1 MARAKIEQHSLYLM
15 GQLVG
20 PAGEAITG
28 NGLYPLPGFALAL
41 PELTVGQTVDGSSS
55 KNESPL
61 YFSDS
66 SGRLQ
71 GWNTKV
77 QSVEELDGYKLAST
91 PLLISA
97 KVAEKKLKPVY
108 IPPYLIPAAVMS
120 GDTAWTKRLAQ
131 LATEAVI
138 TSAEVEV
145 SRLRG
150 WQIKEDLK
158 KAVAERQFLAPELA
172 EFFVHKAEA
181 AEEEL
186 CQKKGA
192 YRRLY
197 EQIYSGNYKHNFYYL
212 RIPQVWTINLF
223 FSADYFEGAEVTLSG
238 QPENLS
244 IKGDAN
250 DIGNKI
256 TSRVRPVTYFD
267 IANQASGSDVAKE
280 VTQYV
285 ATFWITGGH
294 LDDDEQIKQLVRFD
308 IDLNTINA
316 YLEDNLDLE
325 DENQKRQLE
334 ERLAR
339 VDELSLPNNCY
350 SLSEQVLHLPIYS
363 IAGRSIILS
372 GDPISVEESLFQ
384 HAPDT
389 FKGWLDWSKNLPYT
403 SKNKAAPGAQPAINI
418 LNSIGNYKDVIE
430 ASASGVMDPFSM
442 TTVHKAFSAG
452 LNGDQAGDMLEALK
466 LAVGI
471 DAKAKGFLDFAQ
483 KLKPP
488 AQGTLE
494 PISDLASV
502 LNWSNYIGSTL
513 PSVYTIPPE
522 LKHFWHKVD
531 DKILTPL
538 KPAVRAIEYALD
550 KPFGFAEL
558 VSSGLEIPKGIDN
571 SESAF
576 NAYIDKSKQYGQK
589 TQSVIST
596 LLLSDEKDRQAL
608 LESEAEHK
616 KALLEAF
623 SDKSVSHKVLLN
635 GSPLLEKKQAKEGE
649 ASYLTLFFEFD
660 SANDELTNS
669 DKKLVSKVAEY
680 LRNTES
686 EMLLNIEGYT
696 CDIGSVEYNTKLSK
710 KRAMALKS
718 SILEDLGTDAI
729 KWDHRI
735 SALGKGVYAD
745 NDTSNRR
752 LSRRAEMKFYLNSA
766 FEYPACRSWL
776 LALEKNRQK
785 AVLAEMKVHEEIWKF
800 SGQAFDI
807 ALGFAAPMLGPG
819 AALAYGL
826 YWSGETL
833 VSTLDGAAKI
843 LNKELEEYK
852 EKQKRFSEFDVV
864 GQALLYRGLPAFDE
878 LSVVGKAYIK
888 RAIALNGLLRLLLLE
903 SQIKEENKTT
913 NYVSEY
919 YAVNHLTSG
928 QRDLDIEGYI
938 KTYLLSD
945 EWDLGGTWL
954 PSFHLDEAWLETKNI
969 YRSAS
974 ESVLSIAAMTSYV
987 TYRAKQSQTGIKA
1000 LEQSQVYQKFCP
1012 IHTIA
1017 DPSLTKLRSLL
1028 KAPDLSKLDDSM
1040 FAGHM
1045 VSVKVNDEWLPL
1057 EDRVNS
1063 GEAIT
1068 PTMPIRVLIILD
1080 MKDETLTKFKEE
1092 GLLNLVP
1099 VGVRPVRQNRFFDD
1113 FGSYT
1118 TEYVR
1123 EIALES
1129 LVETERAYLTEKQM
1143 LETDTTL
1150 YGVVV
1155 SPTYYF
1161 GCNIMSGIKPI
1172 ADDYGSKEWKS
1183 VFGQVDE
1190 QHSAAY
1196 VMRYLLE
1203 VGVPN
1208 AAKTE
1213 TKLTYKRELVF
1224 KTQDGEELTSS
1235 TNKASIFN
1243 LTMSKEHEFLYE
1255 KTFLARAGKKAV
1267 EYPELFSDA
1276 KANLYI
1282 YDASVKS
1289 LIPGS
1294 EHDDIME
1301 ALGWTKKQPSYD
1313 PSAQASKLLLIVSTK
1328 SVANVEITLEQGGFD
1343 THRLPVDIRLK
1354 ANDARGR
1361 YSFEHQDVDLYPLG
1375 KVEVNLVKKEVLF
1388 KPKSVP
1394 QNLTDISK
1402 HLSSNISKLVNDMVV
1417 KEGGLFDLSP
1427 DFVDTDL
1434 YAVEI
1439 SLKYT
1444 NATGKEMA
1452 GLRPFIP
1459 SENEKPYIMLDI
1471 DGKAGLSLNA
1481 SSQKL
1486 PVRAIN
1492 TTAPTLFNSREIHY
1506 NPKWYEMSKKEF
1518 KAISEYTAGT
1528 TDDADSNLANS
1539 TRSKMSHKA
1548 TPLSVWMNAEP
1559 VMKDYSV
1566 ARDLPLSAQR
1576 EQILKKWLFDGK

>member
-20 PAGEAITG
+20 PDGKAITG
-28 NGLYPLPGFALAL
+28 NGLYPLPGFTLAL
-41 PELTVGQTVDGSSS
+41 PELAVDKTADGSNS

-77 QSVEELDGYKLAST
+77 QSVEDLDGNKLSSS
-91 PLLISA
+91 PLLISSTTD
-97 KVAEKKLKPVY
+97 KLKPVY

-120 GDTAWTKRLAQ
+120 EDTAWTQRLTALAKDVVSSSDESIEVGVVTNRDIEQDQKRSKDP
-131 LATEAVI
+131 TE
-138 TSAEVEV
+138 
-145 SRLRG
+145 RR
-150 WQIKEDLK
+150 
-158 KAVAERQFLAPELA
+158 FLAPELA
-172 EFFVHKAEA
+172 RFFIHKAEA
-181 AEEEL
+181 AEA
-186 CQKKGA
+186 QNKGA
-192 YRRLY
+192 YQRLY
-197 EQIYSGNYKHNFYYL
+197 KGIYSGEYKQEFYYL

-238 QPENLS
+238 QPENLI
-244 IKGDAN
+244 IKGDAKN
-250 DIGNKI
+250 IGNKI

-267 IANQASGSDVAKE
+267 IANQASDAQDAEE

-294 LDDDEQIKQLVRFD
+294 LEDDDQIKQLVRFD
-308 IDLNTINA
+308 IDLEGI
-316 YLEDNLDLE
+316 
-325 DENQKRQLE
+325 KRYWEAKDVSSDSQMAQVAKLNI
-334 ERLAR
+334 
-339 VDELSLPNNCY
+339 PNNCY

-403 SKNKAAPGAQPAINI
+403 SESKPANGVQSSINI
-418 LNSIGNYKDVIE
+418 LNSIGKYKEVIA

-452 LNGDQAGDMLEALK
+452 LNGDQAGDLLEVLK

-471 DAKAKGFLDFAQ
+471 DAKAKGFLDYAQ

-488 AQGTLE
+488 AQGTLT
-494 PISDLASV
+494 PISDLASA
-502 LNWSNYIGSTL
+502 LNWSNHLGSAL
-513 PSVYTIPPE
+513 PSVYTIPPV
-522 LKHFWHKVD
+522 LQHFWHKVD

-558 VSSGLEIPKGIDN
+558 VSSGLEIPKGLEN
-571 SESAF
+571 SETAF
-576 NAYIDKSKQYGQK
+576 NAYIDKSKEYGQK

-660 SANDELTNS
+660 SANDELANS

-680 LRNTES
+680 LRNTKS

-696 CDIGSVEYNTKLSK
+696 CDIGSMEYNAKLSK
-710 KRAMALKS
+710 KRAAALKS

-729 KWDHRI
+729 KWEHRI
-735 SALGKGVYAD
+735 SAFGKGVYAD

-785 AVLAEMKVHEEIWKF
+785 AVLAEMKVHKDIWKF

-843 LNKELEEYK
+843 LNKEVEEYK

-913 NYVSEY
+913 NYISEY

-945 EWDLGGTWL
+945 DWDLGGTWL

-974 ESVLSIAAMTSYV
+974 ESVLSFAAMTSYV
-987 TYRAKQSQTGIKA
+987 TYRAKQSQVGVKA

-1080 MKDETLTKFKEE
+1080 MKDKTLTKFKEE
-1092 GLLNLVP
+1092 GLLTLVP

-1118 TEYVR
+1118 TEYVQ

-1129 LVETERAYLTEKQM
+1129 LIETERAYLTEKQM
-1143 LETDTTL
+1143 LKTDTTL

-1172 ADDYGSKEWKS
+1172 ANDYGSKEWKS

-1208 AAKTE
+1208 VSKTE
-1213 TKLTYKRELVF
+1213 SKLTYKREIVL
-1224 KTQDGEELTSS
+1224 KTQDGKEITSS
-1235 TNKASIFN
+1235 TDKASIFN

-1294 EHDDIME
+1294 KHDDIME
-1301 ALGWTKKQPSYD
+1301 AIGWTKKQPYYD
-1313 PSAQASKLLLIVSTK
+1313 TSEKATKLLLIVSTK
-1328 SVANVEITLEQGGFD
+1328 SVENVEQILERGGFD
-1343 THRLPVDIRLK
+1343 RHRLPVDIRLK
-1354 ANDARGR
+1354 ANDARGL
-1361 YSFEHQDVDLYPLG
+1361 YNFEHQDVDLYPLG
-1375 KVEVNLVKKEVLF
+1375 KVEVNLEKKEVSF
-1388 KPKSVP
+1388 KPKSIP
-1394 QNLTDISK
+1394 QSLSEVSD
-1402 HLSSNISKLVNDMVV
+1402 HLSSNLSKLVSDLVV
-1417 KEGGLFDLSP
+1417 KEGVLSP

-1439 SLKYT
+1439 SLKYI
-1444 NATGKEMA
+1444 NATGKEMT
-1452 GLRPFIP
+1452 GLRPFITRG
-1459 SENEKPYIMLDI
+1459 NDVPYIMLDI
-1471 DGKAGLSLNA
+1471 DGKAGLSLKA
-1481 SSQKL
+1481 SSQRL
-1486 PVRAIN
+1486 HVRAID

-1506 NPKWYEMSKKEF
+1506 NQSWYEMSEKEF

-1528 TDDADSNLANS
+1528 TDDADSNLASLN
-1539 TRSKMSHKA
+1539 RSKMSHKA

-1559 VMKDYSV
+1559 IMKDYSV
-1566 ARDLPLSAQR
+1566 AKELPLSAQR

>member
-1 MARAKIEQHSLYLM
+1 MARAKIEQHALYLM

-20 PAGEAITG
+20 PDGKAITG
-28 NGLYPLPGFALAL
+28 NGLYPLPGFALAIPQL
-41 PELTVGQTVDGSSS
+41 AVGQTADGSSS

-61 YFSDS
+61 YISDS

-77 QSVEELDGYKLAST
+77 QSVKELDGNKLASS
-91 PLLISA
+91 PLLISSTID
-97 KVAEKKLKPVY
+97 KLKPVY

-120 GDTAWTKRLAQ
+120 EDTTWTQRLAA
-131 LATEAVI
+131 LAKDVVSSSDESIEVTIDVVTNRDIEQDRKLSQD
-138 TSAEVEV
+138 SAE
-145 SRLRG
+145 R
-150 WQIKEDLK
+150 K
-158 KAVAERQFLAPELA
+158 FLAPELA
-172 EFFVHKAEA
+172 QFFIHKAEA
-181 AEEEL
+181 AEAQL
-186 CQKKGA
+186 GQNKGA
-192 YRRLY
+192 YKRLY
-197 EQIYSGNYKHNFYYL
+197 EQIYSGNYKHNFYCL

-238 QPENLS
+238 QPANLI
-244 IKGDAN
+244 IKGDAE

-256 TSRVRPVTYFD
+256 TSRVRPVTYYD
-267 IANQASGSDVAKE
+267 IANQASDAQDAEE

-294 LDDDEQIKQLVRFD
+294 LDDDDQIKQLVRFD
-308 IDLNTINA
+308 IDLEGI
-316 YLEDNLDLE
+316 
-325 DENQKRQLE
+325 KRYWEAKDVSSDSQMAQVAKLN
-334 ERLAR
+334 
-339 VDELSLPNNCY
+339 LPNNCY

-363 IAGRSIILS
+363 IAGRSIIVS

-389 FKGWLDWSKNLPYT
+389 FKGWFDWSKNQPYT
-403 SKNKAAPGAQPAINI
+403 SENKAAAGVQPSINI
-418 LNSIGNYKDVIE
+418 LNSIGKYKEVIA

-452 LNGDQAGDMLEALK
+452 LNRVQAGDEVLNALK

-471 DAKAKGFLDFAQ
+471 DAKAKALLDFAQ

-488 AQGTLE
+488 AQGTLP
-494 PISDLASV
+494 PISDLANA
-502 LNWSNYIGSTL
+502 LNWSNHLGSAL
-513 PSVYTIPPE
+513 PSVYTIPPV
-522 LKHFWHKVD
+522 LQHFWHKVD

-538 KPAVRAIEYALD
+538 KPAFSAIEYALD

-558 VSSGLEIPKGIDN
+558 VSSGLEIPKGLEN
-571 SESAF
+571 SETAF
-576 NAYIDKSKQYGQK
+576 NTYIDKSKEYGQK

-608 LESEAEHK
+608 LETESEHK

-680 LRNTES
+680 LRKTKS

-710 KRAMALKS
+710 KRAAALKS
-718 SILEDLGTDAI
+718 SILEDLGADAT
-729 KWDHRI
+729 KWEHRI
-735 SALGKGVYAD
+735 SALGKGVFAD

-843 LNKELEEYK
+843 LNKEVEEYK

-888 RAIALNGLLRLLLLE
+888 RAIALNGLLRLLLIE

-913 NYVSEY
+913 NYISEY
-919 YAVNHLTSG
+919 YAVNHLMSG

-945 EWDLGGTWL
+945 DWDLGGTWL

-974 ESVLSIAAMTSYV
+974 ESVLSFAAMTSYV

-1080 MKDETLTKFKEE
+1080 MKDKTLTKFKEE
-1092 GLLNLVP
+1092 GLLTLVP

-1118 TEYVR
+1118 TEYVQ

-1129 LVETERAYLTEKQM
+1129 LIETERAYLTEKQM
-1143 LETDTTL
+1143 LKTDTTL

-1172 ADDYGSKEWKS
+1172 ANDYGSKEWKS

-1208 AAKTE
+1208 VSKTE
-1213 TKLTYKRELVF
+1213 SKLTYKREIVL
-1224 KTQDGEELTSS
+1224 KTQDGKEITSS
-1235 TNKASIFN
+1235 TDKASIFN

-1294 EHDDIME
+1294 KHDDIME
-1301 ALGWTKKQPSYD
+1301 AIGWTKKQPSYD
-1313 PSAQASKLLLIVSTK
+1313 TSEKATKLLLIVSTK
-1328 SVANVEITLEQGGFD
+1328 SVENVEQILERGGFD
-1343 THRLPVDIRLK
+1343 RHRLPVDIRLK
-1354 ANDARGR
+1354 ANDARGL
-1361 YSFEHQDVDLYPLG
+1361 YNFEHQDVDLYPLG
-1375 KVEVNLVKKEVLF
+1375 KVEVNLEKKEVSF
-1388 KPKSVP
+1388 KPKSIP
-1394 QNLTDISK
+1394 QSLSEVSD
-1402 HLSSNISKLVNDMVV
+1402 HLSSNLSKLVNDLVV
-1417 KEGGLFDLSP
+1417 KEGVLSP
-1427 DFVDTDL
+1427 DFVDSDL

-1439 SLKYT
+1439 SLKYI
-1444 NATGKEMA
+1444 NATGKEMT
-1452 GLRPFIP
+1452 GLRPFITRG
-1459 SENEKPYIMLDI
+1459 NDVPYIMLDI
-1471 DGKAGLSLNA
+1471 DGKAGLSLKA
-1481 SSQKL
+1481 SSQRL
-1486 PVRAIN
+1486 HVRAID

-1506 NPKWYEMSKKEF
+1506 NQSWYEMSEKEF
-1518 KAISEYTAGT
+1518 QAISEYTAGT
-1528 TDDADSNLANS
+1528 TDDADSNLASLN
-1539 TRSKMSHKA
+1539 RSKMSHKA

-1559 VMKDYSV
+1559 IMKDYSV
-1566 ARDLPLSAQR
+1566 AKELPLSAQR

>member
-1 MARAKIEQHSLYLM
+1 M

-20 PAGEAITG
+20 PDGKAITG

-41 PELTVGQTVDGSSS
+41 PQLAVGQTADGSSS
-55 KNESPL
+55 TNESPL
-61 YFSDS
+61 YISDS

-77 QSVEELDGYKLAST
+77 QSVKELDGNKLASS
-91 PLLISA
+91 PLLISSTID
-97 KVAEKKLKPVY
+97 KLKPVY

-120 GDTAWTKRLAQ
+120 EDTAWTERLAA
-131 LATEAVI
+131 LAKDVVSSSDESIDVGVVTNRDIVQDQKLSKDHTE
-138 TSAEVEV
+138 
-145 SRLRG
+145 RR
-150 WQIKEDLK
+150 
-158 KAVAERQFLAPELA
+158 FLAPELA
-172 EFFVHKAEA
+172 EFFIHKAEA
-181 AEEEL
+181 AEV
-186 CQKKGA
+186 QFGQNKGA
-192 YRRLY
+192 YKRLY

-238 QPENLS
+238 QPENLI
-244 IKGDAN
+244 IKGDAE
-250 DIGNKI
+250 DVGNKI
-256 TSRVRPVTYFD
+256 ISRVRPVTYYD
-267 IANQASGSDVAKE
+267 IANQASDAQDAEE

-294 LDDDEQIKQLVRFD
+294 LDDDDQIKQLVRFD
-308 IDLNTINA
+308 IDLEGI
-316 YLEDNLDLE
+316 
-325 DENQKRQLE
+325 KRYWSAKRESSDSQMAQVAKLNI
-334 ERLAR
+334 
-339 VDELSLPNNCY
+339 PNNCY

-363 IAGRSIILS
+363 IAGRSIIVS
-372 GDPISVEESLFQ
+372 GDPISIEESLFQ

-389 FKGWLDWSKNLPYT
+389 FKGWLDWSENLPYT
-403 SKNKAAPGAQPAINI
+403 SENKPANGVQPSINI
-418 LNSIGNYKDVIE
+418 LNSIGKYKEVIA

-488 AQGTLE
+488 AQGTLA
-494 PISDLASV
+494 PITDLANA
-502 LNWSNYIGSTL
+502 LNWSNHLGSAL
-513 PSVYTIPPE
+513 PSVYTIPPA
-522 LKHFWHKVD
+522 LQHFWHKVD

-538 KPAVRAIEYALD
+538 KPAVRAIEYVLD
-550 KPFGFAEL
+550 KPFGFAQL
-558 VSSGLEIPKGIDN
+558 VSSGLEIPKGVEN
-571 SESAF
+571 SETAF
-576 NAYIDKSKQYGQK
+576 NAYIDKSKEYGQK

-596 LLLSDEKDRQAL
+596 LSLSDEKDRQVL

-623 SDKSVSHKVLLN
+623 SDESVRHRVLLN
-635 GSPLLEKKQAKEGE
+635 GQPLSQKKQAKEGE

-660 SANDELTNS
+660 SANDKLADS
-669 DKKLVSKVAEY
+669 DKDLVKKVAKY
-680 LRNTES
+680 LSATES
-686 EMLLNIEGYT
+686 EMLLNVEGYT
-696 CDIGSVEYNTKLSK
+696 CDIGLVEYNTKLSE
-710 KRAMALKS
+710 KRAAALKS
-718 SILEDLGTDAI
+718 SILEELGADAI
-729 KWDHRI
+729 KWEHRI
-735 SALGKGVYAD
+735 SALGKGVFAD
-745 NDTSNRR
+745 NDTRNRH

-833 VSTLDGAAKI
+833 VSTLNGAAKI

-864 GQALLYRGLPAFDE
+864 GQALLYRDLPAFNE
-878 LSVVGKAYIK
+878 LSVLGKAYIK

-903 SQIKEENKTT
+903 AQMNKETAVP

-919 YAVNHLTSG
+919 HAVSHLTSG

-945 EWDLGGTWL
+945 DWDLGGTWL

-974 ESVLSIAAMTSYV
+974 ESVLSFSAMTSYV
-987 TYRAKQSQTGIKA
+987 TYRAKQSKTGEEA

-1017 DPSLTKLRSLL
+1017 DSSLTKLKSLL
-1028 KAPDLSKLDDSM
+1028 KSPDLSKLDKSIFLD
-1040 FAGHM
+1040 HI
-1045 VSVKVNDEWLPL
+1045 VSVKVGDNWHLL
-1057 EDRVNS
+1057 EKLVNQGKTIS
-1063 GEAIT
+1063 
-1068 PTMPIRVLIILD
+1068 PTMPIRVLVILD
-1080 MKDETLTKFKEE
+1080 MKDETLSKFQEE
-1092 GLLNLVP
+1092 GLLTLVP
-1099 VGVRPVRQNRFFDD
+1099 VGVRPVRQNRLFDD

-1129 LVETERAYLTEKQM
+1129 LVETERVYLTEKQM
-1143 LETDTTL
+1143 IETDTPL

-1161 GCNIMSGIKPI
+1161 GCNIISGIKPI

-1190 QHSAAY
+1190 QQSASY

-1208 AAKTE
+1208 VSKTE
-1213 TKLTYKRELVF
+1213 SKLTYKRELVF
-1224 KTQDGEELTSS
+1224 KTQDGKVITSS

-1255 KTFLARAGKKAV
+1255 KTFLARTGKKAV
-1267 EYPELFSDA
+1267 EYPELFSDV

-1294 EHDDIME
+1294 EHDDKME
-1301 ALGWTKKQPSYD
+1301 AIGWTKKQPSYD
-1313 PSAQASKLLLIVSTK
+1313 TSEKATKLLLIVSTK
-1328 SVANVEITLEQGGFD
+1328 SVENVEQTLERGGFD
-1343 THRLPVDIRLK
+1343 PHRLPVDIRLK
-1354 ANDARGR
+1354 SNDAEGF
-1361 YSFEHQDVDLYPLG
+1361 YNFEHQDIDLYPLG
-1375 KVEVNLVKKEVLF
+1375 KVEVNLEKKEVSF
-1388 KPKSVP
+1388 KPKSIP
-1394 QNLTDISK
+1394 QSLNDVSD
-1402 HLSSNISKLVNDMVV
+1402 HLSINMSKLVSDLVV
-1417 KEGGLFDLSP
+1417 KDGSLFDFTP

-1444 NATGKEMA
+1444 NAAGKEMV
-1452 GLRPFIP
+1452 GLRPFIART
-1459 SENEKPYIMLDI
+1459 NEKPFISVDI
-1471 DGKAGLSLNA
+1471 DGKAGLALNA

-1486 PVRAIN
+1486 PVRVVD

-1506 NPKWYEMSKKEF
+1506 NAKWYDMNEKEF
-1518 KAISEYTAGT
+1518 NAISEYTAGT
-1528 TDDADSNLANS
+1528 TNDADSNVANS
-1539 TRSKMSHKA
+1539 TRSKISHKA

-1559 VMKDYSV
+1559 LMKDYSS
-1566 ARDLPLSAQR
+1566 AKEMPLSKQR
-1576 EQILKKWLFDGK
+1576 EQILKKWLLDGK

>member
-20 PAGEAITG
+20 PGGEAITG
-28 NGLYPLPGFALAL
+28 NGLYPLPGFTLAL
-41 PELTVGQTVDGSSS
+41 PELTVGQTADGSSS
-55 KNESPL
+55 KNESPI

-71 GWNTKV
+71 GWNTEVK
-77 QSVEELDGYKLAST
+77 SVKELDRNKLAST
-91 PLLISA
+91 PLLISSTTD
-97 KVAEKKLKPVY
+97 KLKPVY
-108 IPPYLIPAAVMS
+108 LPPYLIPAAVMS
-120 GDTAWTKRLAQ
+120 EDTTWSERLAK
-131 LATEAVI
+131 LAK
-138 TSAEVEV
+138 EVASSQEKEI
-145 SRLRG
+145 RLSSLEK
-150 WQIKEDLK
+150 WQIKEDLNK
-158 KAVAERQFLAPELA
+158 DVAERRFLAPELA
-172 EFFVHKAEA
+172 EFFIHKAET

-192 YRRLY
+192 YKRLY

-238 QPENLS
+238 QPENLTV
-244 IKGDAN
+244 KGDAE

-267 IANQASGSDVAKE
+267 IANQASDSDVAKE

-294 LDDDEQIKQLVRFD
+294 LDEDEQIKQLVRFD
-308 IDLNTINA
+308 IDLEGI
-316 YLEDNLDLE
+316 
-325 DENQKRQLE
+325 KRYWEAKDVSSDSQMAQVAKLNI
-334 ERLAR
+334 
-339 VDELSLPNNCY
+339 PNNCY

-403 SKNKAAPGAQPAINI
+403 SENKPAVGVQPSINI
-418 LNSIGNYKDVIE
+418 LNSIGNYKAVIE

-452 LNGDQAGDMLEALK
+452 LNEGQAGVLSDTLK
-466 LAVGI
+466 FAVGI
-471 DAKAKGFLDFAQ
+471 DAKAKSFLDFAQ
-483 KLKPP
+483 NLKPP
-488 AQGTLE
+488 AQGTLT
-494 PISDLASV
+494 PISDLASA
-502 LNWSNYIGSTL
+502 LNWSNHLGSPL
-513 PSVYTIPPE
+513 PSIYTIPPA
-522 LKHFWHKVD
+522 LQHFWHKVD

-538 KPAVRAIEYALD
+538 KPAARAIEYVLD

-558 VSSGLEIPKGIDN
+558 VSSGLEIPKGIEN

-576 NAYIDKSKQYGQK
+576 NAYIDKSKEYGQK

-696 CDIGSVEYNTKLSK
+696 CDIGSMEYNTKLSK
-710 KRAMALKS
+710 KRAAALKS
-718 SILEDLGTDAI
+718 SILEDLGADAI
-729 KWDHRI
+729 KWEHRI

-843 LNKELEEYK
+843 LNKEVEEYK

-913 NYVSEY
+913 NYISEY

-945 EWDLGGTWL
+945 DWDLGGTWL

-974 ESVLSIAAMTSYV
+974 ESVLSFAAMTSYV
-987 TYRAKQSQTGIKA
+987 TYRAKQSQVGVKA

-1012 IHTIA
+1012 IHTVA

-1092 GLLNLVP
+1092 GLLTLVP

-1123 EIALES
+1123 EIAPGS

-1208 AAKTE
+1208 VSKTE
-1213 TKLTYKRELVF
+1213 SKLTYKRELVL
-1224 KTQDGEELTSS
+1224 KTQDGKEITSS
-1235 TNKASIFN
+1235 TDKASIFN

-1294 EHDDIME
+1294 KHDDIME
-1301 ALGWTKKQPSYD
+1301 AIGWTKKQPSYD
-1313 PSAQASKLLLIVSTK
+1313 TSEKATKLLLIVSTK
-1328 SVANVEITLEQGGFD
+1328 SVENVEQILERGGFD
-1343 THRLPVDIRLK
+1343 RHRLPVDIRLK
-1354 ANDARGR
+1354 ANDARGL
-1361 YSFEHQDVDLYPLG
+1361 YNFEHQDVDLYPLG
-1375 KVEVNLVKKEVLF
+1375 KVEVNLEKKEVSF
-1388 KPKSVP
+1388 KPKSIP
-1394 QNLTDISK
+1394 QSLSEVSD
-1402 HLSSNISKLVNDMVV
+1402 HLSSNLSKLVNDLVV
-1417 KEGGLFDLSP
+1417 KEGVLSP

-1439 SLKYT
+1439 SLKYI
-1444 NATGKEMA
+1444 NATGKEMT
-1452 GLRPFIP
+1452 GLRPFITRG
-1459 SENEKPYIMLDI
+1459 NDAPYIMLDI

-1481 SSQKL
+1481 SSQRL
-1486 PVRAIN
+1486 PVRAID

-1506 NPKWYEMSKKEF
+1506 NQSWYEMSEKEF

-1528 TDDADSNLANS
+1528 TDDADSNLASLN
-1539 TRSKMSHKA
+1539 RSKMSHKA

-1559 VMKDYSV
+1559 IMKDYSV
-1566 ARDLPLSAQR
+1566 AKELPLSAQR

>member
-20 PAGEAITG
+20 PGGEAITG

-41 PELTVGQTVDGSSS
+41 PELTVGQAVDGSNS
-55 KNESPL
+55 KNASPL

-77 QSVEELDGYKLAST
+77 QSVKELDGNKLSSSSPLTISST
-91 PLLISA
+91 TD
-97 KVAEKKLKPVY
+97 KLKPVY

-120 GDTAWTKRLAQ
+120 EDTAWTERLAA
-131 LATEAVI
+131 LAKDVVSSSDESI
-138 TSAEVEV
+138 EVGVVTNRDIEQDQKL
-145 SRLRG
+145 S
-150 WQIKEDLK
+150 KDP
-158 KAVAERQFLAPELA
+158 AERRFLAPELA
-172 EFFVHKAEA
+172 EFFIHKAEA
-181 AEEEL
+181 AEA
-186 CQKKGA
+186 QFGQNKGA
-192 YRRLY
+192 YKRLY
-197 EQIYSGNYKHNFYYL
+197 EKIYSKNYNHNFYYL

-238 QPENLS
+238 QPENL
-244 IKGDAN
+244 IIQGDAK

-267 IANQASGSDVAKE
+267 IANQASDSDVAKE

-294 LDDDEQIKQLVRFD
+294 LDEDDQIKQLVRFD
-308 IDLNTINA
+308 IDLEGI
-316 YLEDNLDLE
+316 
-325 DENQKRQLE
+325 KRYWDALLKPSDSQMAQVAKLNI
-334 ERLAR
+334 
-339 VDELSLPNNCY
+339 PNNCY

-384 HAPDT
+384 HAPET

-403 SKNKAAPGAQPAINI
+403 SENKPATGVQPSINI
-418 LNSIGNYKDVIE
+418 LNSIGNYKAVIE

-452 LNGDQAGDMLEALK
+452 LNREQAEDKLLNALK

-488 AQGTLE
+488 AQDTLGSVE
-494 PISDLASV
+494 DLAKA
-502 LNWSNYIGSTL
+502 LNWSNHFGSAL
-513 PSVYTIPPE
+513 PSVYTIPPA
-522 LKHFWHKVD
+522 LQHFWHKVD
-531 DKILTPL
+531 DKIVTPL

-550 KPFGFAEL
+550 KPFGFAEF
-558 VSSGLEIPKGIDN
+558 VSSGLEIPKGIEN
-571 SESAF
+571 SEAAF
-576 NAYIDKSKQYGQK
+576 NAYIDKSKEYGQK

-635 GSPLLEKKQAKEGE
+635 GRPLLEKKRAKEGE

-710 KRAMALKS
+710 KRASALKS

-974 ESVLSIAAMTSYV
+974 ESVLSFAAMTSYV

-1208 AAKTE
+1208 VAKTE

-1576 EQILKKWLFDGK
+1576 EQILKKWLLDGK

>member
-1 MARAKIEQHSLYLM
+1 MARAKIEQHSLYFM

-20 PAGEAITG
+20 PDGGAITG

-41 PELTVGQTVDGSSS
+41 PELAVSQTADGSSS

-77 QSVEELDGYKLAST
+77 QSVEELDWNKLAST
-91 PLLISA
+91 PLLISSTTD
-97 KVAEKKLKPVY
+97 KLKPVY
-108 IPPYLIPAAVMS
+108 VPPYLIPAAVMS

-131 LATEAVI
+131 LAEEAVI

-145 SRLRG
+145 SLLRD
-150 WQIKEDLK
+150 WQIREDLK
-158 KAVAERQFLAPELA
+158 KDVSKRRLLAPELA
-172 EFFVHKAEA
+172 EFFIHKAEA

-192 YRRLY
+192 YKRLY

-238 QPENLS
+238 QPENLI
-244 IKGDAN
+244 IKGDAK

-256 TSRVRPVTYFD
+256 TSRVRPITYFD
-267 IANQASGSDVAKE
+267 IANQASDSDVAEE

-294 LDDDEQIKQLVRFD
+294 LDEDDQIKQLVRFD
-308 IDLNTINA
+308 IDLEGI
-316 YLEDNLDLE
+316 
-325 DENQKRQLE
+325 KRYWEAKDVSSDSQMAQVAKLNI
-334 ERLAR
+334 
-339 VDELSLPNNCY
+339 PNNCY

-403 SKNKAAPGAQPAINI
+403 SENKAASGAQPAINI

-488 AQGTLE
+488 AQDALA
-494 PISDLASV
+494 PISDLASA
-502 LNWSNYIGSTL
+502 LNWSKHIGSAL
-513 PSVYTIPPE
+513 PSVYTIPPV
-522 LKHFWHKVD
+522 LQHFWHKVD

-558 VSSGLEIPKGIDN
+558 VSSGLEIPKGIEN

-623 SDKSVSHKVLLN
+623 SDKSVSYKVLLN
-635 GSPLLEKKQAKEGE
+635 GRPLLEKKRAKEGE

-680 LRNTES
+680 LRNSES

-710 KRAMALKS
+710 KRAAALKS

-729 KWDHRI
+729 KWEHRI

-843 LNKELEEYK
+843 LNKEVEEYK

-903 SQIKEENKTT
+903 SQIKEESKTT

-919 YAVNHLTSG
+919 NAVNHLTSG

-945 EWDLGGTWL
+945 DWDLGGTWL

-974 ESVLSIAAMTSYV
+974 ESVLSFAAMTSYV

-1017 DPSLTKLRSLL
+1017 DSSLTKLRSLL

-1080 MKDETLTKFKEE
+1080 MKDKTLTKFKEE
-1092 GLLNLVP
+1092 GLLTLVP
-1099 VGVRPVRQNRFFDD
+1099 VGVRPVRQNTFFDD
-1113 FGSYT
+1113 LGSYT

-1129 LVETERAYLTEKQM
+1129 LVETERAYLTEKRM
-1143 LETDTTL
+1143 LETDTSL

-1203 VGVPN
+1203 AGVPN
-1208 AAKTE
+1208 VSKTE
-1213 TKLTYKRELVF
+1213 SKLTYKRELVF
-1224 KTQDGEELTSS
+1224 KTQDGKEITSS

-1243 LTMSKEHEFLYE
+1243 LTMTKVHEFLYE

-1267 EYPELFSDA
+1267 EYPKLFSDA

-1282 YDASVKS
+1282 YDASVKN

-1294 EHDDIME
+1294 THDDIME
-1301 ALGWTKKQPSYD
+1301 AIGWTKRQPSYD
-1313 PSAQASKLLLIVSTK
+1313 TSEKATKLLLIVSTK
-1328 SVANVEITLEQGGFD
+1328 SVDNVEQILERGGFD
-1343 THRLPVDIRLK
+1343 TNRLPVDIRLK
-1354 ANDARGR
+1354 ANDARGL
-1361 YSFEHQDVDLYPLG
+1361 YNFAHQDVDLYPLG
-1375 KVEVNLVKKEVLF
+1375 KVEVNSALKEVSF
-1388 KPKSVP
+1388 KPKSIP
-1394 QNLTDISK
+1394 QSLTDVSK
-1402 HLSSNISKLVNDMVV
+1402 LLSSNISKLVNDLVV
-1417 KEGGLFDLSP
+1417 KEGFLSP

-1444 NATGKEMA
+1444 NATGKEMT
-1452 GLRPFIP
+1452 GLRPFIS
-1459 SENEKPYIMLDI
+1459 SENDNPYIMLEI

-1481 SSQKL
+1481 SSQRL
-1486 PVRAIN
+1486 HVRAID
-1492 TTAPTLFNSREIHY
+1492 TTAPTFLNSREIHY
-1506 NPKWYEMSKKEF
+1506 NQSWYEMSEKEF
-1518 KAISEYTAGT
+1518 RAISEYTAGT

-1539 TRSKMSHKA
+1539 KRSKMTHKA

-1559 VMKDYSV
+1559 VMRDYSV
-1566 ARDLPLSAQR
+1566 ATNLPLSAQR
-1576 EQILKKWLFDGK
+1576 EKILKKWLLDGK

>member
-1 MARAKIEQHSLYLM
+1 MARAKIEQHALYLM

-20 PAGEAITG
+20 PNGKVITG

-41 PELTVGQTVDGSSS
+41 PELAVGQTADGSSS
-55 KNESPL
+55 KNESPI

-77 QSVEELDGYKLAST
+77 QSVKELDRNKLAST
-91 PLLISA
+91 PLLISSTTD
-97 KVAEKKLKPVY
+97 KLKPVY
-108 IPPYLIPAAVMS
+108 IPPYLMPAAVMS
-120 GDTAWTKRLAQ
+120 EDTAWTERLAQ
-131 LATEAVI
+131 LAREAVI

-145 SRLRG
+145 SLLRD
-150 WQIKEDLK
+150 WQIKEDLNK
-158 KAVAERQFLAPELA
+158 DAAERRFLAPELA
-172 EFFVHKAEA
+172 EFFIHKAEA
-181 AEEEL
+181 AEV
-186 CQKKGA
+186 QFGQNKGA
-192 YRRLY
+192 YKRLY

-238 QPENLS
+238 QPENLI
-244 IKGDAN
+244 IKGDAE
-250 DIGNKI
+250 DVGNKI
-256 TSRVRPVTYFD
+256 ISRVRPVTYYD
-267 IANQASGSDVAKE
+267 IANQASDSDVAKE
-280 VTQYV
+280 VTHYV

-294 LDDDEQIKQLVRFD
+294 LDEDEQIKQLVRFD
-308 IDLNTINA
+308 IDLEGI
-316 YLEDNLDLE
+316 
-325 DENQKRQLE
+325 KRYWEAKDVSSDSQMAQVAKLNI
-334 ERLAR
+334 
-339 VDELSLPNNCY
+339 PNNCY

-384 HAPDT
+384 HAPET

-403 SKNKAAPGAQPAINI
+403 SENKPATGVQPSINI
-418 LNSIGNYKDVIE
+418 LNSIGNYKAVIE

-452 LNGDQAGDMLEALK
+452 LNEAQAGATLDALK

-483 KLKPP
+483 QLKPP
-488 AQGTLE
+488 AQGTLT
-494 PISDLASV
+494 PISDLANA
-502 LNWSNYIGSTL
+502 LNWSKHIGSAL
-513 PSVYTIPPE
+513 PSVYTIP
-522 LKHFWHKVD
+522 LALQHFWHKVD

-558 VSSGLEIPKGIDN
+558 VSSGLEIPKGLEN
-571 SESAF
+571 SETAF

-608 LESEAEHK
+608 LETESEHK

-635 GSPLLEKKQAKEGE
+635 GSPLLAKKQAKEGE
-649 ASYLTLFFEFD
+649 VSYLTLFFEFD

-710 KRAMALKS
+710 KRAAALKS
-718 SILEDLGTDAI
+718 SILEDLGADAT
-729 KWDHRI
+729 KWEHRI

-843 LNKELEEYK
+843 LNKEVEEYK

-919 YAVNHLTSG
+919 NAVNHLMSG

-945 EWDLGGTWL
+945 DWDLGGTWL

-974 ESVLSIAAMTSYV
+974 ESVLSFAAMTSYV

-1080 MKDETLTKFKEE
+1080 MKDKTLTKFKEE
-1092 GLLNLVP
+1092 GLLTLVP

-1118 TEYVR
+1118 TEYVQ

-1129 LVETERAYLTEKQM
+1129 LIETERAYLTEKQM
-1143 LETDTTL
+1143 LKTDTTL

-1172 ADDYGSKEWKS
+1172 ANDYGSKEWKS

-1208 AAKTE
+1208 VSKTE
-1213 TKLTYKRELVF
+1213 SKLTYKREIVL
-1224 KTQDGEELTSS
+1224 KTQDGKEITSS
-1235 TNKASIFN
+1235 TDKASIFN

-1294 EHDDIME
+1294 KHDDIME
-1301 ALGWTKKQPSYD
+1301 AIGWTKKQPSYD
-1313 PSAQASKLLLIVSTK
+1313 TSEKATKLLLIVSTK
-1328 SVANVEITLEQGGFD
+1328 SVENVEQILERGGFD
-1343 THRLPVDIRLK
+1343 RHRLPVDIRLK
-1354 ANDARGR
+1354 ANDARGL
-1361 YSFEHQDVDLYPLG
+1361 YDFEHQDVDLYPLG
-1375 KVEVNLVKKEVLF
+1375 KVEVNLEKKEVSF
-1388 KPKSVP
+1388 KPKSIP
-1394 QNLTDISK
+1394 QSLSEVSD
-1402 HLSSNISKLVNDMVV
+1402 HLSSNLSKLVNDLVV
-1417 KEGGLFDLSP
+1417 KEGVLSP

-1439 SLKYT
+1439 SLKYI
-1444 NATGKEMA
+1444 NATGKEMT
-1452 GLRPFIP
+1452 GLRPFITRG
-1459 SENEKPYIMLDI
+1459 NDVPYIMLDI
-1471 DGKAGLSLNA
+1471 DGKAGLSLKA
-1481 SSQKL
+1481 SSQRL
-1486 PVRAIN
+1486 HVRAID
-1492 TTAPTLFNSREIHY
+1492 TTAPTLFNSREINY
-1506 NPKWYEMSKKEF
+1506 NQSWYEMSEKEF

-1528 TDDADSNLANS
+1528 TDDADSNLASLN
-1539 TRSKMSHKA
+1539 RSKMSHKA

-1559 VMKDYSV
+1559 IMKDYSV
-1566 ARDLPLSAQR
+1566 AKELPLSAQR

>member
-20 PAGEAITG
+20 PGGEAITG
-28 NGLYPLPGFALAL
+28 NGLYPLPGFTLAL
-41 PELTVGQTVDGSSS
+41 PELAVGQTADGSSS
-55 KNESPL
+55 KNESPI

-71 GWNTKV
+71 SWNTEVK
-77 QSVEELDGYKLAST
+77 SVKELDRNKLAST
-91 PLLISA
+91 PLLISSTTD
-97 KVAEKKLKPVY
+97 KLKPVY

-120 GDTAWTKRLAQ
+120 EDTAWSERLAK
-131 LATEAVI
+131 LAK
-138 TSAEVEV
+138 EVASSQEKEI
-145 SRLRG
+145 RLSSLEK
-150 WQIKEDLK
+150 WQIKEDLNK
-158 KAVAERQFLAPELA
+158 DAAERRFLAPELA
-172 EFFVHKAEA
+172 EFFIHKAEA
-181 AEEEL
+181 AEV
-186 CQKKGA
+186 QFGQNKGA
-192 YRRLY
+192 YKRLY

-223 FSADYFEGAEVTLSG
+223 FSSDYFEGAEVTLSG
-238 QPENLS
+238 QPENLI
-244 IKGDAN
+244 IKGDAE
-250 DIGNKI
+250 DVGNKI
-256 TSRVRPVTYFD
+256 ISRVRPVTYYD
-267 IANQASGSDVAKE
+267 IANQASDSDVAKE
-280 VTQYV
+280 VTHYV

-294 LDDDEQIKQLVRFD
+294 LDEDEQIKQLVRFD
-308 IDLNTINA
+308 IDLEGI
-316 YLEDNLDLE
+316 
-325 DENQKRQLE
+325 KRYWEAKDVSSDSQVAQVAKLNI
-334 ERLAR
+334 
-339 VDELSLPNNCY
+339 PNNCY

-384 HAPDT
+384 HAPET
-389 FKGWLDWSKNLPYT
+389 FKGWLDWSENLPYT
-403 SKNKAAPGAQPAINI
+403 SENKPATGVQPSINI
-418 LNSIGNYKDVIE
+418 LNSIGNYKAVIE

-452 LNGDQAGDMLEALK
+452 LNEVQAGATLDALK

-483 KLKPP
+483 QLKPP
-488 AQGTLE
+488 AQGTLT
-494 PISDLASV
+494 PISDLANA
-502 LNWSNYIGSTL
+502 LNWSKHIWSAL
-513 PSVYTIPPE
+513 PSVYTIP
-522 LKHFWHKVD
+522 LALQHFWHKVD

-558 VSSGLEIPKGIDN
+558 VSSGLEIPKGIEN

-576 NAYIDKSKQYGQK
+576 NAYIDKSKEYGQK

-596 LLLSDEKDRQAL
+596 LLLSDEKDRQSL

-616 KALLEAF
+616 KALLEVF

-635 GSPLLEKKQAKEGE
+635 GRPLLEKKRAKEGE

-660 SANDELTNS
+660 SANDELTSS

-680 LRNTES
+680 LRNTKS

-710 KRAMALKS
+710 KRAAALKS

-729 KWDHRI
+729 KWEHRI

-852 EKQKRFSEFDVV
+852 EKQERFSEFDVV

-945 EWDLGGTWL
+945 DWDLGGTWL

-974 ESVLSIAAMTSYV
+974 ESVLSFSAMTSYV

-1000 LEQSQVYQKFCP
+1000 LEQSQIYQKFCP

-1028 KAPDLSKLDDSM
+1028 KAPDLSKLNDSM

-1057 EDRVNS
+1057 EDRINS

-1080 MKDETLTKFKEE
+1080 MKDETLTKFKED
-1092 GLLNLVP
+1092 GLLTLVP

-1113 FGSYT
+1113 LGSYT

-1129 LVETERAYLTEKQM
+1129 LVETERTYLTEKQM
-1143 LETDTTL
+1143 LETDRIL

-1208 AAKTE
+1208 VAKTE

-1224 KTQDGEELTSS
+1224 KTQDGKELTSS
-1235 TNKASIFN
+1235 TDKASIFN

-1282 YDASVKS
+1282 YDASVKN

-1294 EHDDIME
+1294 KHDDIME
-1301 ALGWTKKQPSYD
+1301 AIGWTKKQPSYD
-1313 PSAQASKLLLIVSTK
+1313 TSEKATKLLLIVSTK
-1328 SVANVEITLEQGGFD
+1328 SVENVEQILERGGFD
-1343 THRLPVDIRLK
+1343 RHRLPVDIRLK
-1354 ANDARGR
+1354 ANDARGL
-1361 YSFEHQDVDLYPLG
+1361 YNFEHQDVDLYPLG
-1375 KVEVNLVKKEVLF
+1375 KVEVNLEKKEVSF
-1388 KPKSVP
+1388 KPKSIP
-1394 QNLTDISK
+1394 QSLNEVSD
-1402 HLSSNISKLVNDMVV
+1402 HLSSNLSKLVKDLVV

-1444 NATGKEMA
+1444 NATGKEMT
-1452 GLRPFIP
+1452 GLRPFITRG
-1459 SENEKPYIMLDI
+1459 NDAPYIMLDI

-1481 SSQKL
+1481 SSQRL
-1486 PVRAIN
+1486 PVRAID
-1492 TTAPTLFNSREIHY
+1492 TTAPTLFNSRKIHY
-1506 NPKWYEMSKKEF
+1506 NQSWYEMSEKEF

-1528 TDDADSNLANS
+1528 TDNADSNLASLN
-1539 TRSKMSHKA
+1539 RSKMSHKA

-1559 VMKDYSV
+1559 IMKDYSV
-1566 ARDLPLSAQR
+1566 AKELPLSAQR

>member
-20 PAGEAITG
+20 PDGKAITG
-28 NGLYPLPGFALAL
+28 NGLYPLPGFTLAL
-41 PELTVGQTVDGSSS
+41 PELAVDKTADGSNS

-77 QSVEELDGYKLAST
+77 QSVEDLDGNKLSSS
-91 PLLISA
+91 PLLISSTTD
-97 KVAEKKLKPVY
+97 KLKPVY

-120 GDTAWTKRLAQ
+120 EDTAWTQRLTALAKDVVSSSDESIEVGVVTNRDIEQDQKRSKDP
-131 LATEAVI
+131 TE
-138 TSAEVEV
+138 
-145 SRLRG
+145 RR
-150 WQIKEDLK
+150 
-158 KAVAERQFLAPELA
+158 FLAPELA
-172 EFFVHKAEA
+172 RFFIHKAEA
-181 AEEEL
+181 AEA
-186 CQKKGA
+186 QNKGA
-192 YRRLY
+192 YQRLY
-197 EQIYSGNYKHNFYYL
+197 KGIYSGEYKQEFYYL

-238 QPENLS
+238 QPENLI
-244 IKGDAN
+244 IKGDAKN
-250 DIGNKI
+250 IGNKI

-267 IANQASGSDVAKE
+267 IANQASDAQDAEE

-294 LDDDEQIKQLVRFD
+294 LEDDDQIKQLVRFD
-308 IDLNTINA
+308 IDLEGI
-316 YLEDNLDLE
+316 
-325 DENQKRQLE
+325 KRYWEAKDVSSDSQMAQVAKLNI
-334 ERLAR
+334 
-339 VDELSLPNNCY
+339 PNNCY

-403 SKNKAAPGAQPAINI
+403 SESKPANGVQSSINI
-418 LNSIGNYKDVIE
+418 LNSIGKYKEVIA

-452 LNGDQAGDMLEALK
+452 LNGDQAGDLLEVLK

-471 DAKAKGFLDFAQ
+471 DAKAKGFLDYAQ

-488 AQGTLE
+488 AQGTLT
-494 PISDLASV
+494 PISDLASA
-502 LNWSNYIGSTL
+502 LNWSNHLGSAL
-513 PSVYTIPPE
+513 PSVYTIPPV
-522 LKHFWHKVD
+522 LQHFWHKVD

-558 VSSGLEIPKGIDN
+558 VSSGLEIPKGLEN
-571 SESAF
+571 SETAF
-576 NAYIDKSKQYGQK
+576 NAYIDKSKEYGQK

-660 SANDELTNS
+660 SANDELANS

-680 LRNTES
+680 LRNTKS

-696 CDIGSVEYNTKLSK
+696 CDIGSMEYNAKLSK
-710 KRAMALKS
+710 KRAAALKS

-729 KWDHRI
+729 KWEHRI
-735 SALGKGVYAD
+735 SAFGKGVYAD

-785 AVLAEMKVHEEIWKF
+785 AVLAEMKVHKDIWKF

-843 LNKELEEYK
+843 LNKEVEEYK

-913 NYVSEY
+913 NYISEY

-945 EWDLGGTWL
+945 DWDLGGTWL

-974 ESVLSIAAMTSYV
+974 ESVLSFAAMTSYV
-987 TYRAKQSQTGIKA
+987 TYRAKQSQVGVKA

-1080 MKDETLTKFKEE
+1080 MKDKTLTKFKEE
-1092 GLLNLVP
+1092 GLLTLVP

-1118 TEYVR
+1118 TEYVQ

-1129 LVETERAYLTEKQM
+1129 LIETERAYLTEKQM
-1143 LETDTTL
+1143 LKTDTTL

-1172 ADDYGSKEWKS
+1172 ANDYGSKEWKS

-1208 AAKTE
+1208 VSKTE
-1213 TKLTYKRELVF
+1213 SKLTYKREIVL
-1224 KTQDGEELTSS
+1224 KTQDGKEITSS
-1235 TNKASIFN
+1235 TDKASIFN

-1294 EHDDIME
+1294 KHDDIME
-1301 ALGWTKKQPSYD
+1301 AIGWTKKQPSYD
-1313 PSAQASKLLLIVSTK
+1313 TSEKATKLLLIVSTK
-1328 SVANVEITLEQGGFD
+1328 SVENVEQILERGGFD
-1343 THRLPVDIRLK
+1343 RHRLPVDIRLK
-1354 ANDARGR
+1354 ANDARGL
-1361 YSFEHQDVDLYPLG
+1361 YNFEHQDVDLYPLG
-1375 KVEVNLVKKEVLF
+1375 KVEVNLEKKEVSF
-1388 KPKSVP
+1388 KPKSIP
-1394 QNLTDISK
+1394 QSLSEVSD
-1402 HLSSNISKLVNDMVV
+1402 HLSSNLSKLVSDLVV
-1417 KEGGLFDLSP
+1417 KEGVLSP

-1439 SLKYT
+1439 SLKYI
-1444 NATGKEMA
+1444 NATGKEMT
-1452 GLRPFIP
+1452 GLRPFITRG
-1459 SENEKPYIMLDI
+1459 NDVPYIMLDI
-1471 DGKAGLSLNA
+1471 DGKAGLSLKA
-1481 SSQKL
+1481 SSQRL
-1486 PVRAIN
+1486 HVRAID

-1506 NPKWYEMSKKEF
+1506 NQSWYEMSEKEF

-1528 TDDADSNLANS
+1528 TDDADSNLASLN
-1539 TRSKMSHKA
+1539 RSKMSHKA

-1559 VMKDYSV
+1559 IMKDYSV
-1566 ARDLPLSAQR
+1566 AKELPLSAQR